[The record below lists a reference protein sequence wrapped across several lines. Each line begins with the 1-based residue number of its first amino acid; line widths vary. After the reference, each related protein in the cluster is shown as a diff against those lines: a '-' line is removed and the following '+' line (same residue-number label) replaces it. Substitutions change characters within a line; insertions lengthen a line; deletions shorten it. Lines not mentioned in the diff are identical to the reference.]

1 MPCTVVNRSS
11 QPIPRSSIPRV
22 IQRAGRITA
31 TSRSAGSVNVV
42 LVDDAEIRKLNA
54 RHLGLD
60 RATDVLSFNYR
71 SVGEKTP
78 GSNVLGEIIIAVPQ
92 LVRQAK
98 RRRLPVADELHR
110 LLIHG
115 YLHLL
120 GHDHHKL
127 TDRRIMRQLEKRIL
141 TAVPGGR

>member
-1 MPCTVVNRSS
+1 MRCAVINRSS

-22 IQRAGRITA
+22 IQRAGRING

-54 RHLGLD
+54 RHRGLD

-71 SVGEKTP
+71 SINEPAVG
-78 GSNVLGEIIIAVPQ
+78 SAVLGEIIINAPR
-92 LVRQAK
+92 LIRQA
-98 RRRLPVADELHR
+98 RQQTGAVTRELHR
-110 LLIHG
+110 RLVHG

-120 GHDHHKL
+120 GHDHHKPAE
-127 TDRRIMRQLEKRIL
+127 RRIMRQLENRIL
-141 TAVPGGR
+141 YSAPAGR